1 MLNLIEAATFLSL
14 LVSTLYLYWQ
24 LRRTRLN
31 LQEQQQQS
39 EQLNHLAYYDELTQ
53 IPNQTYFKK
62 HLQHVIARTE
72 RSKNEFALFY
82 IDLDNFKPFNDEYGH
97 RMGDQV
103 LKVAA
108 EAVVQS
114 LREGDFPARFSSD
127 EFVAVLE
134 GTSDRDLLERVA
146 QRLID
151 NIYRATQGVDGDY
164 EISASIGISLYPQ
177 QSESVN
183 ELIDIADHAM
193 YSAKQRGKSGYVFA

>member
-1 MLNLIEAATFLSL
+1 M
-14 LVSTLYLYWQ
+14 
-24 LRRTRLN
+24 R
-31 LQEQQQQS
+31 EQSAQ
-39 EQLNHLAYYDELTQ
+39 
-53 IPNQTYFKK
+53 
-62 HLQHVIARTE
+62 
-72 RSKNEFALFY
+72 KNEFALFY

-114 LREGDFPARFSSD
+114 LREVDFPARFSSD

-177 QSESVN
+177 QSDSVN